1 MVVCS
6 CNVIS
11 DKQIYSVVAAV
22 QQRPPT
28 VSQVYVDLGC
38 RARCGR
44 CAPTIKKLRDE
55 ASRAKIEGRC

>member
-11 DKQIYSVVAAV
+11 DKQIFSVVAAV
-22 QQRPPT
+22 QQRLPT
-28 VSQVYVDLGC
+28 VSQVYADLGC

-44 CAPTIKKLRDE
+44 CAPTIKRLR
-55 ASRAKIEGRC
+55 

>member
-6 CNVIS
+6 CNFIS
-11 DKQIYSVVAAV
+11 DKQIFSVVAAV

-28 VSQVYVDLGC
+28 VSQVYADLGC

-44 CAPTIKKLRDE
+44 CAPTIKRLRDE
-55 ASRAKIEGRC
+55 ASSAKVEGRG

>member
-11 DKQIYSVVAAV
+11 DKQVFSVVAAV

-28 VSQVYVDLGC
+28 VSQVYADLGC
-38 RARCGR
+38 RALCGR
-44 CAPTIKKLRDE
+44 CAPTIKRLRDE
-55 ASRAKIEGRC
+55 ASIVKVKGRC